1 MKNITVFAI
10 CSLFFSQTFFAQTV
24 RPGDVNNNGIVNEFD
39 LLYLGLAFGET
50 GTARATIDSSWTA
63 QTIIENWTGSFPN
76 GLNFVYADCNGDG
89 VVSEADADVIE
100 KNYLE
105 SHNDVPFIPDDVL
118 AGVAGEDPKIAFLT
132 EDLVVPEGGSIDLD
146 IGLGSANIPVD
157 SILGLAFTIKVNP
170 ELFQGNRIKFKFE
183 KDSWLGAD
191 DAVSITKN
199 LKQNPKENGRF
210 TVAFTRTDKM
220 PVADFG
226 LIGKVSFV
234 LETDIIDLL
243 KDGKDSLQV
252 QIDSVIITDDNLEP
266 LPAIGNSIN
275 LQLEELI
282 DSTITSVDST
292 TTSIDNPIL
301 EQIKV
306 FPNPTAGWLLI
317 KTANIQT
324 AYFEVLNSLGQ
335 VVLRQKGTTDN
346 FQSLDLRPFP
356 QGSYWLRFHTE
367 YGLKHEHIQK
377 F

>member
-1 MKNITVFAI
+1 MKNIVLIAV

-39 LLYLGLAFGET
+39 LLYLGLAFGEA
-50 GTARATIDSSWTA
+50 GTARATIDSNWTA

-89 VVSEADADVIE
+89 MVSEADADVIE
-100 KNYLE
+100 KNYLL

-118 AGVAGEDPKIAFLT
+118 AGVAGEDPKIVFLT

-146 IGLGSANIPVD
+146 VGLGSANIPVD

-170 ELFQGNRIKFKFE
+170 ELFQGNRIQFKFE

-199 LKQNPKENGRF
+199 LKQNPKANGRF

-226 LIGKVSFV
+226 LIGTVSFV
-234 LETDIIDLL
+234 LESDVINLL
-243 KDGKDSLQV
+243 MTDSLQV

-282 DSTITSVDST
+282 DST
-292 TTSIDNPIL
+292 TTSTYNPIL

-306 FPNPTAGWLLI
+306 FPNPTSGWLLI

-324 AYFEVLNSLGQ
+324 AYFEVLNTLGQ
-335 VVLRQKGTTDN
+335 VVLHQKGTTDN

-356 QGSYWLRFHTE
+356 QGSYWLRFYTE
-367 YGLKHEHIQK
+367 YGLKQEHIQK